1 MAFIPWEIAPDMLKK
16 MKENEYGKKSKIIG
30 RVVKKSEGKVYLNTT
45 IGGKRIVDML
55 TGEQLPRI
63 C

>member
-1 MAFIPWEIAPDMLKK
+1 LAR
-16 MKENEYGKKSKIIG
+16 KIGVVTKDHKG
-30 RVVKKSEGKVYLNTT
+30 RVYLNTSS
-45 IGGKRIVDML
+45 GGKRVLDML

>member
-1 MAFIPWEIAPDMLKK
+1 VALRTAL
-16 MKENEYGKKSKIIG
+16 GVR
-30 RVVKKSEGKVYLNTT
+30 RVL
-45 IGGKRIVDML
+45 DML

>member
-1 MAFIPWEIAPDMLKK
+1 MKK
-16 MKENEYGKKSKIIG
+16 NKYGKESKIIG
-30 RVVKKSEGKVYLNTT
+30 RVVKKSEGKVYLNTA

>member
-1 MAFIPWEIAPDMLKK
+1 VLRTALGAR
-16 MKENEYGKKSKIIG
+16 
-30 RVVKKSEGKVYLNTT
+30 RV
-45 IGGKRIVDML
+45 VDML

>member
-1 MAFIPWEIAPDMLKK
+1 MRDSMHRGSSPSIAAVSL
-16 MKENEYGKKSKIIG
+16 IRT
-30 RVVKKSEGKVYLNTT
+30 RV
-45 IGGKRIVDML
+45 GGTRVVDML

>member
-1 MAFIPWEIAPDMLKK
+1 VTEAHP
-16 MKENEYGKKSKIIG
+16 G
-30 RVVKKSEGKVYLNTT
+30 RVVLRTALGARRV
-45 IGGKRIVDML
+45 VDML